1 MHKKSMWLTAFAAGI
16 CLLAAACGGGPGAG
30 GDKDVLVFEGLLLHE
45 TSVLVTASKEQ
56 QLPKGSLI
64 SLDFPGEIIVPAAGS
79 LYQYEI
85 EPALRESWPVQGSVR
100 AAEEIEALAGPTLIT
115 LETGEAIL
123 QHLSE
128 NAWLID
134 VRTPQEYESG
144 YVSGALNI
152 PVDQIEA
159 AILTAV
165 PEKADVVILY
175 CRSGN
180 RSAQAADILEDL
192 GYLVILDAGGINS
205 YKGELVL

>member
-1 MHKKSMWLTAFAAGI
+1 
-16 CLLAAACGGGPGAG
+16 
-30 GDKDVLVFEGLLLHE
+30 
-45 TSVLVTASKEQ
+45 
-56 QLPKGSLI
+56 
-64 SLDFPGEIIVPAAGS
+64 
-79 LYQYEI
+79 
-85 EPALRESWPVQGSVR
+85 
-100 AAEEIEALAGPTLIT
+100 
-115 LETGEAIL
+115 
-123 QHLSE
+123 
-128 NAWLID
+128 
-134 VRTPQEYESG
+134 
-144 YVSGALNI
+144 VSGALNI